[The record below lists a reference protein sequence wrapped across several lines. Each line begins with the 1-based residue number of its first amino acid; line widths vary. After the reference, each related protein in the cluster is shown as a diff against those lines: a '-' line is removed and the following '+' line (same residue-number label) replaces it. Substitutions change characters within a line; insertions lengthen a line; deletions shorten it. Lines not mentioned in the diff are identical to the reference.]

1 MKSTITVYLNII
13 HIVTLKILVT
23 LFLKVYLFFA
33 LIELKYLMTKSYN
46 QNCPLACSL
55 DIIGE
60 KWSPLILRELLLQS
74 PKRYQDLL
82 NSLPSL
88 SASTLSDRLKKLEK
102 HGIVERDFYS
112 DHPPR
117 AQYILTQKGKEL
129 RPALIALRDWG
140 IKYADYKSPSQK

>member
-1 MKSTITVYLNII
+1 
-13 HIVTLKILVT
+13 
-23 LFLKVYLFFA
+23 
-33 LIELKYLMTKSYN
+33 MTKSYN
-46 QNCPLACSL
+46 QTCPLACAL

-60 KWSPLILRELLLQS
+60 KWTPLILRELLLES

-88 SASTLSDRLKKLEK
+88 SASTLSERLKKLEK
-102 HGIVERDFYS
+102 HKIVERQFYS

-117 AQYILTQKGKEL
+117 AQYILTQKGHDL

-140 IKYADYKSPSQK
+140 EKHADLK